1 MMVGENVVRENR
13 WNQEECFAKP
23 GRLRQTRLVP

>member
-13 WNQEECFAKP
+13 WNQEECFAAAC
-23 GRLRQTRLVP
+23 RLRQKRLVP